1 MINYWE
7 RYSSDE
13 TWSGATEHA
22 RPATKAKA
30 APRVWP
36 GEGEALI
43 ASKADEPPTTVPTAT
58 AKPSPTAL
66 PTASAPH
73 FFTQQ
78 QRDQHE
84 SDTEMNEPPHRDITL
99 EGLCRIHKNRRI
111 AKTKLAQRRG
121 SVHGT
126 SPPTT
131 IGEHSGQLRL
141 SRLNNHS
148 RDERISFIEE
158 SHTYYL
164 DGSVQFPMS
173 VSSVWSKFFA
183 VFDAENII
191 ETYFDKWATNPGSK
205 YYGTIAEGRHC
216 AISDAEIK
224 IGIATAWHNKG
235 TVSSTL
241 GTHMHRQIELFLNAR
256 EFDAST
262 TELTQFKQFIEQ
274 WLCPRRW
281 LPFRTEWSIYDDEL
295 MIAGQIDSVFK
306 DEHGLLH
313 MIDWKRVEKDMD
325 PHEGEC
331 FGRYGSGPCTS
342 LIDNRWS
349 HYAAQQNLYATILA
363 DCYDIEISSMWLL
376 QLHES
381 RNSYTI
387 IELPF
392 FRDVARDM
400 LHRCSN
406 ASTQPTAKHDDTIEG
421 S

>member
-43 ASKADEPPTTVPTAT
+43 ASKAEAPPTTVPTAT
-58 AKPSPTAL
+58 AKPPPTAL

-84 SDTEMNEPPHRDITL
+84 SDTEKNEPPHRDITL
-99 EGLCRIHKNRRI
+99 EGLCRIHKNRMI

-191 ETYFDKWATNPGSK
+191 ETYFDKWATNL
-205 YYGTIAEGRHC
+205 E
-216 AISDAEIK
+216 
-224 IGIATAWHNKG
+224 
-235 TVSSTL
+235 
-241 GTHMHRQIELFLNAR
+241 
-256 EFDAST
+256 AST
-262 TELTQFKQFIEQ
+262 MEPSPRVDIAQYQMRRSRSASPLHGIIKALFPVHWELTCI
-274 WLCPRRW
+274 
-281 LPFRTEWSIYDDEL
+281 
-295 MIAGQIDSVFK
+295 
-306 DEHGLLH
+306 
-313 MIDWKRVEKDMD
+313 
-325 PHEGEC
+325 
-331 FGRYGSGPCTS
+331 GRLNFS
-342 LIDNRWS
+342 
-349 HYAAQQNLYATILA
+349 
-363 DCYDIEISSMWLL
+363 
-376 QLHES
+376 
-381 RNSYTI
+381 
-387 IELPF
+387 
-392 FRDVARDM
+392 
-400 LHRCSN
+400 
-406 ASTQPTAKHDDTIEG
+406 
-421 S
+421 

>member
-1 MINYWE
+1 
-7 RYSSDE
+7 
-13 TWSGATEHA
+13 
-22 RPATKAKA
+22 
-30 APRVWP
+30 
-36 GEGEALI
+36 
-43 ASKADEPPTTVPTAT
+43 
-58 AKPSPTAL
+58 
-66 PTASAPH
+66 
-73 FFTQQ
+73 
-78 QRDQHE
+78 
-84 SDTEMNEPPHRDITL
+84 MNEPPHRDITL

-111 AKTKLAQRRG
+111 AKTKVAQRRG
-121 SVHGT
+121 SAHGT
-126 SPPTT
+126 SPPIT

-141 SRLNNHS
+141 SRLNKHS

-205 YYGTIAEGRHC
+205 YYGTIAEGRHLS
-216 AISDAEIK
+216 ISDAEIK

-235 TVSSTL
+235 AVSSTL

-262 TELTQFKQFIEQ
+262 TELTQFKHFIEQ

-281 LPFRTEWSIYDDEL
+281 LPFRTEWSIYHDEL

-331 FGRYGSGPCTS
+331 FGRYGSGPCAS

-363 DCYDIEISSMWLL
+363 DRYDIEISSMWLL

-381 RNSYTI
+381 RISYTI

-400 LHRCSN
+400 LRRCSN
-406 ASTQPTAKHDDTIEG
+406 ESTQPTAKHDDTIEG